1 MNSYTLADIS
11 PGLTADFTLEVTA
24 EKMALFYELTGD
36 CSPIHMDEAYAQ
48 RRGYPGRVVY
58 GMLGASLFSTLA
70 GVYLPVSTACST
82 AWNANSQGPCSLG
95 MCSPSAAL

>member
-48 RRGYPGRVVY
+48 RRGYPG
-58 GMLGASLFSTLA
+58 LCA
-70 GVYLPVSTACST
+70 
-82 AWNANSQGPCSLG
+82 
-95 MCSPSAAL
+95 

>member
-11 PGLTADFTLEVTA
+11 PGLTADFTLEVTT

-58 GMLGASLFSTLA
+58 GM
-70 GVYLPVSTACST
+70 PVSYTHLDVYKRQFFSCASI
-82 AWNANSQGPCSLG
+82 SSSVPCIPPVLSLIHI
-95 MCSPSAAL
+95 